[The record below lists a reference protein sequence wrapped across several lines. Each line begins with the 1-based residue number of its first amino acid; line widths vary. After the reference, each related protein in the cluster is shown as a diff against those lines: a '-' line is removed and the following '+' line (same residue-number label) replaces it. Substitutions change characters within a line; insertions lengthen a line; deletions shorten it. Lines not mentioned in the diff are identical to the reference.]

1 MSAFNIALRY
11 ANAFYQLSE
20 SKGLLE
26 QLFSDIELLE
36 KSFSSSKELRLFLA
50 SPVIKQEKKLE
61 ILEAIFK
68 EKISLNTWEFLVFIL
83 KKGRENYYLEIVK
96 RLISLKNKKLEIVEA
111 LIQTN
116 YQIDEN
122 DSARFK
128 KKLEEYTNKKVL
140 IKHKVNE
147 KITGGFIARIGDT
160 VIDATINNQLL
171 KLKKK
176 LIENINS

>member
-1 MSAFNIALRY
+1 MSAFNIASRY
-11 ANAFYQLSE
+11 ANAFYQFSE

-26 QLFSDIELLE
+26 QLYADIKLLE
-36 KSFSSSKELRLFLA
+36 DSFSGSKELRAFLA
-50 SPVIKQEKKLE
+50 SPVIKQEKKEE

-68 EKISLNTWEFLVFIL
+68 QKISKNTWEFLIFIL
-83 KKGRENYYLEIVK
+83 KKGRETYILEIVK
-96 RLISLKNKKLEIVEA
+96 RLNQIKNEKLGIVEA

-122 DSARFK
+122 DSAKFK
-128 KKLEEYTNKKVL
+128 SKLEDYTNKKVL
-140 IKHKVNE
+140 IKHKINE
-147 KITGGFIARIGDT
+147 AMTGGFVARIGDT
-160 VIDATINNQLL
+160 VIDATIESQLL